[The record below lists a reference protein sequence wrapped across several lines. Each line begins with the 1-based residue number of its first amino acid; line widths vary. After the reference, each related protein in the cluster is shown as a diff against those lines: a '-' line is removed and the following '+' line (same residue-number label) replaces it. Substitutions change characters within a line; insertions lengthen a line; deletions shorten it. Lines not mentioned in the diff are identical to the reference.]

1 MNYIIFDL
9 EWNQSPSGK
18 TYSNKNL
25 PFEIVE
31 IGAVKLNSCF
41 KEVGRFSELVRPR
54 VYKNINYII
63 GNIIHI
69 REEELKKARPFKE
82 VMESFL
88 QFCGTNYIFCTWGNL
103 DLLELQRNMKYFG
116 MKPLS
121 EGPICFIDVQK
132 VFALQTEG
140 KKYQHTLEYAV
151 DYCRIK
157 KDVSFHR
164 AFADAYYTSRIL
176 SRIKRKYRKKLSFDT
191 YCIPQS
197 KEEEVRIT
205 FDSYYKY
212 ISRGFTR
219 PKDILIGCVAQFTVM
234 PLLAFAL
241 GKIFGLDAAL
251 LAGVILVG
259 TCPGGTSSNV
269 ITYLSK
275 GDVALSVGMTSVNTL
290 LAPLLTPA
298 ITYLLLRTTV
308 TVDPISM
315 FLSIIK
321 VVIIP
326 IALGFI
332 INKLFGKVTQKL
344 VKVLPTISVIAIC
357 LIVAAVVS
365 HNSEKIM
372 TTGLVVFAVVIL
384 HNLLGYACG
393 FGIGR
398 LLHMSVPKT
407 KAISIEIG
415 MQNSGLATSLAGTA
429 FPDLA
434 MATVPGA
441 IFSVWHNISGAI
453 LANVYNRW
461 TEKNETK

>member
-1 MNYIIFDL
+1 MKTLEKISDFFGKYMAFIVLIVAALALFAPGTCLWVQTSWVNYL
-9 EWNQSPSGK
+9 
-18 TYSNKNL
+18 L
-25 PFEIVE
+25 MIV
-31 IGAVKLNSCF
+31 
-41 KEVGRFSELVRPR
+41 
-54 VYKNINYII
+54 
-63 GNIIHI
+63 
-69 REEELKKARPFKE
+69 
-82 VMESFL
+82 M
-88 QFCGTNYIFCTWGNL
+88 
-103 DLLELQRNMKYFG
+103 FG
-116 MKPLS
+116 MGL
-121 EGPICFIDVQK
+121 
-132 VFALQTEG
+132 
-140 KKYQHTLEYAV
+140 TL
-151 DYCRIK
+151 
-157 KDVSFHR
+157 
-164 AFADAYYTSRIL
+164 
-176 SRIKRKYRKKLSFDT
+176 KLEDF
-191 YCIPQS
+191 
-197 KEEEVRIT
+197 KLV
-205 FDSYYKY
+205 
-212 ISRGFTR
+212 FTR

-308 TVDPISM
+308 TVDPVSM

-326 IALGFI
+326 IALGFV

-453 LANVYNRW
+453 LANIYNRW
-461 TEKNETK
+461 TEKSETK